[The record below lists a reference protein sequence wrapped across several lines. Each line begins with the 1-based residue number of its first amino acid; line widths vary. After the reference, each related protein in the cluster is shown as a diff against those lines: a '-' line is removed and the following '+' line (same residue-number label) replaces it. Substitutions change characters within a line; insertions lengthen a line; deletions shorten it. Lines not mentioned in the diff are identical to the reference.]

1 MKSKF
6 FVRLFFEE
14 GFSKAIKNIRLRYL
28 FDQLINIG
36 VRVRFRPFWLENPLT
51 MISACLLEAK
61 LASTSQDLEPKN
73 VRNN

>member
-1 MKSKF
+1 MCEIVISYLWKCR
-6 FVRLFFEE
+6 VEYAIFET
-14 GFSKAIKNIRLRYL
+14 
-28 FDQLINIG
+28 FDQLINIR

-73 VRNN
+73 VRYN